1 MISIVTAYH
10 NRKKIFIRT
19 LESFEK
25 RNKENNKDVA
35 KKHFFVSIDEIKAN
49 DWDLSINRYKEVVY
63 DEVTYAQ
70 PSVIIQDIKN
80 LQEENKQKLLILEE
94 LLK

>member
-1 MISIVTAYH
+1 
-10 NRKKIFIRT
+10 
-19 LESFEK
+19 
-25 RNKENNKDVA
+25 
-35 KKHFFVSIDEIKAN
+35 
-49 DWDLSINRYKEVVY
+49 VVY

-70 PSVIIQDIKN
+70 PSVIIKDIKN

>member
-1 MISIVTAYH
+1 
-10 NRKKIFIRT
+10 
-19 LESFEK
+19 
-25 RNKENNKDVA
+25 
-35 KKHFFVSIDEIKAN
+35 
-49 DWDLSINRYKEVVY
+49 VY